1 MLFLYVGR
9 ISEEKQISVLLEGFR
24 KIREPLGPKVELL
37 VVGGGDDS
45 YVDQL
50 KAAACDGVR
59 FYGPVD
65 NAKLG
70 SFYTLCDVFVTP
82 SPNESAG
89 LTVLEACAAGKPVV
103 GADGGGVGELVNDK
117 VGRKF
122 TPGNSAEC
130 ARVLRELA
138 EDAALRARLGKEAVR
153 YAQDN
158 SIDKG
163 TRRIVDL
170 WEDAVKTGVQP
181 VPAFE
186 NLPLLVVMLVMCAS
200 TFFFLFPQGTLGL
213 AGLALHAALLTAV
226 FKVYEANRD
235 IPTPSPLTN
244 TALAILLGSVQL
256 TLEFF
261 WVATRVL
268 RIRPK
273 KIWE

>member
-1 MLFLYVGR
+1 M
-9 ISEEKQISVLLEGFR
+9 
-24 KIREPLGPKVELL
+24 IREPLGAKVELL

-45 YVDQL
+45 YVAQL
-50 KAAACDGVR
+50 KAMACDGVR

-122 TPGNSAEC
+122 TPGNSSEC

-138 EDAALRARLGKEAVR
+138 EDGALRSRLGKEAVR
-153 YAQDN
+153 YAHEN
-158 SIDKG
+158 SIEKG
-163 TRRIVDL
+163 TKRIIDL
-170 WEDAVKTGVQP
+170 WEDAIKVGVQP

-186 NLPLLVVMLVMCAS
+186 SLPLLLVLLVMCIS
-200 TFFFLFPQGTLGL
+200 TYFFLFPHGSFGIVGL
-213 AGLALHAALLTAV
+213 AVHAALVTAV
-226 FKVYEANRD
+226 FKVYEANKD
-235 IPTPSPLTN
+235 VPTPNPLTN

-256 TLEFF
+256 ILEFL
-261 WVATRVL
+261 WVTARVL
-268 RIRPK
+268 RIRSK